1 MALGNIPQK
10 RQCVRGFSFNEILPA
25 LLGPEQLS
33 DVHRRVLWDDGFPKK
48 GM

>member
-10 RQCVRGFSFNEILPA
+10 RQCVCGFSFNVA

-33 DVHRRVLWDDGFPKK
+33 DVHHRVLPDDGFPKK